1 MQNIEKQ
8 GNQGNQGSREK
19 QENQFRLMF
28 ERRFGPFF
36 LVQLSG
42 AFNDNVFKNALVI
55 LVAYNAAAYSSLDP
69 AVLANVA
76 AGLFILPFL
85 LFSANAGQFAD
96 KFEKSALIRV
106 IKAVEIVIMII
117 AGAGLITK
125 NLSLLLA
132 ALFLLGMQSAFFGP
146 VKYAL
151 LPQALS
157 PRELI
162 GGNALVESGTFVAIL
177 TGTIIAGILA
187 TFPGG
192 PLLVTALIL
201 VVSIVGFCSSLA
213 IPRAPAPTPGLTV
226 NWNLFSETWANLR
239 FATRDRAVFNSIL
252 GVSWF
257 WFYGALFLSQLPNYS
272 RVSLGGSEHVVT
284 LLLALFSV
292 GVATGSLLCE
302 RLSGHKVEIGLVPFG
317 SIGLSIFAVDLFFA
331 TPGSVVQTDVG
342 AFAFLLQQGA
352 WRIALDLFLIG
363 VFGGFYIVPLYALIQ
378 TRSDPSHRSRIIAAN
393 NILNALFMVVAAAVA
408 VLMLQLGATIAQVLL
423 MTGVFNI
430 AVAVYIYSLVPEFL
444 LRFLDW
450 LLVHSIYRLRITG
463 IDNIPED
470 GPALLV
476 CNHQSLADALVVS
489 AACRRPIRFLMYFTI
504 FNIPGL
510 NFIFRSMKAIPV
522 APAKLDPQLLDKAY
536 DDVAKALDDGQL
548 VCIFPEGQLTSDG
561 EIGEFRSGVSRI
573 LERTPVQVIPM
584 ALSGLWQ
591 SIFSRNRSRKHFVKL
606 FPKVR
611 LNIGPA
617 LGPTEMSLEQLRD
630 LVIQLQGT
638 QRP

>member
-1 MQNIEKQ
+1 MEKQ
-8 GNQGNQGSREK
+8 HS
-19 QENQFRLMF
+19 QFRLLL

-42 AFNDNVFKNALVI
+42 AFNDNVYKNALVI
-55 LVAYNAAAYSSLDP
+55 LVAYNAAAYSQINP

-96 KFEKSALIRV
+96 KFEKSVLIRI
-106 IKAVEIVIMII
+106 IKAVEIIIMVV
-117 AGAGLITK
+117 AGAGLLMK
-125 NLSLLLA
+125 NLPLLLG
-132 ALFLLGMQSAFFGP
+132 ALFLLGAQSAFFGP

-157 PRELI
+157 PRELV
-162 GGNALVESGTFVAIL
+162 GGNGLVESGTFVAIL
-177 TGTIIAGILA
+177 TGTLVAGVLT
-187 TFPGG
+187 TFPNGT
-192 PLLVTALIL
+192 LMVTALIL
-201 VVSIVGFCSSLA
+201 IVSIVGFCSSLA
-213 IPRAPAPTPGLTV
+213 IPRAPAPTPKLV
-226 NWNLFSETWANLR
+226 INWNVFSETWANMR
-239 FATRDRAVFNSIL
+239 FAAKDHTVFHSIL

-272 RVSLGGSEHVVT
+272 RVSLGGSEQVVT

-292 GVATGSLLCE
+292 GVASGSLLCE
-302 RLSGHKVEIGLVPFG
+302 RLSGHKVEIGLVPLG
-317 SIGLSIFAVDLFFA
+317 SIGLSIFAVDLFFS
-331 TPGSVVQTDVG
+331 TPGSVAQVDVG
-342 AFAFLLQQGA
+342 PLAFLMQQGA

-378 TRSDPSHRSRIIAAN
+378 TRSEPSHRSRIIAAN
-393 NILNALFMVVAAAVA
+393 NILNALFMVAAAGIA
-408 VLMLQLGATIAQVLL
+408 VLMLHLGATIPQVLL
-423 MTGVFNI
+423 LTGIFNI

-444 LRFLDW
+444 LRFVDW
-450 LLVHSIYRLRITG
+450 VLVHSVYRLRITG
-463 IDNIPED
+463 IENIPEK

-476 CNHQSLADALVVS
+476 CNHQSLADAMVIS
-489 AACRRPIRFLMYFTI
+489 AACRRPIRFLMYYTI

-522 APAKLDPQLLDKAY
+522 APAKLDPRLLEKAY
-536 DDVAKALDDGQL
+536 DEVAKALEDGQL

-561 EIGEFRSGVSRI
+561 EVAEFRSGVSHI
-573 LERTPVQVIPM
+573 LERTPVPVIPM

-611 LNIGPA
+611 LNIGHA
-617 LGPTEMSLEQLRD
+617 LAPTELSLEQVRD
-630 LVIQLQGT
+630 LVIQLQGE

>member
-1 MQNIEKQ
+1 MEKQ
-8 GNQGNQGSREK
+8 HS
-19 QENQFRLMF
+19 QFRLLL

-42 AFNDNVFKNALVI
+42 AFNDNVYKNALVI
-55 LVAYNAAAYSSLDP
+55 LVAYNAAAYSQINP

-96 KFEKSALIRV
+96 KFEKSVLIRI
-106 IKAVEIVIMII
+106 IKAVEIIIMVV
-117 AGAGLITK
+117 AGAGLLMK
-125 NLSLLLA
+125 NLPLLLG
-132 ALFLLGMQSAFFGP
+132 ALFLLGAQSAFFGP

-157 PRELI
+157 PRELV
-162 GGNALVESGTFVAIL
+162 GGNGLVESGTFVAIL
-177 TGTIIAGILA
+177 TGTLVAGVLT
-187 TFPGG
+187 TFPNGT
-192 PLLVTALIL
+192 LMVTALIL
-201 VVSIVGFCSSLA
+201 IVSIVGFCSSLA
-213 IPRAPAPTPGLTV
+213 IPRAPAPTPKLV
-226 NWNLFSETWANLR
+226 INWNVFSETWANMR
-239 FATRDRAVFNSIL
+239 FAAKDHTVFHSIL

-272 RVSLGGSEHVVT
+272 RVSLGGSEQVVT

-292 GVATGSLLCE
+292 GVASGSLLCE
-302 RLSGHKVEIGLVPFG
+302 RLSGHKVEIGLVPLG

-331 TPGSVVQTDVG
+331 TPGSVVQVDVG
-342 AFAFLLQQGA
+342 PLAFLMQQGA

-378 TRSDPSHRSRIIAAN
+378 TRSEPSHRSRIIAAN
-393 NILNALFMVVAAAVA
+393 NILNALFMVAAAGIA
-408 VLMLQLGATIAQVLL
+408 VLMLHLGATIPQVLL
-423 MTGVFNI
+423 LTGIFNI

-444 LRFLDW
+444 LRFVDW
-450 LLVHSIYRLRITG
+450 VLVHSVYRLRITG
-463 IDNIPED
+463 IENIPEK

-476 CNHQSLADALVVS
+476 CNHQSLADAMVIS
-489 AACRRPIRFLMYFTI
+489 AACRRPIRFLMYYTI

-522 APAKLDPQLLDKAY
+522 APAKLDPRLLEKAY
-536 DDVAKALDDGQL
+536 DEVAKALEDGQL

-561 EIGEFRSGVSRI
+561 EVAEFRSGVSHI
-573 LERTPVQVIPM
+573 LERTPVPVIPM

-611 LNIGPA
+611 LNIGHA
-617 LGPTEMSLEQLRD
+617 LAPTELSLEQVRD
-630 LVIQLQGT
+630 LVIQLQGE